1 MGITI
6 ITVKKN
12 IRTIT
17 RTILRMDPHYPP
29 VNG

>member
-17 RTILRMDPHYPP
+17 RTILRLGSHFPP
-29 VNG
+29 ANG